1 MAIQECMCQNF
12 GGVELVVG
20 HVGRK
25 YILGC
30 KRRRHLAEE
39 QLFNYLGIRGMAN

>member
-1 MAIQECMCQNF
+1 MCQNF

-20 HVGRK
+20 HVLAEI
-25 YILGC
+25 YLGC

-39 QLFNYLGIRGMAN
+39 QLFNYLGIRVIAN